1 MIKSL
6 IQPNILFYF
15 KTDQTS
21 PVKGLDPR
29 TAFLQG
35 HVSELRNFKVIGVVD
50 RVILVIDVISETT
63 YVIKVSTL
71 YSNAGSTL
79 VHCL

>member
-1 MIKSL
+1 M
-6 IQPNILFYF
+6 
-15 KTDQTS
+15 
-21 PVKGLDPR
+21 KGLDPR

-35 HVSELRNFKVIGVVD
+35 HVSELRNFKVIGIVD

-79 VHCL
+79 DHCL